1 VYRPDEDYVEGPA
14 LALRVVDRVGAG
26 DAVFAITSLCA
37 SKGMPL
43 DLIGFLGNVVGAQAV
58 NIVGNSSSIDRPA
71 VFKTIDSLLK

>member
-1 VYRPDEDYVEGPA
+1 M
-14 LALRVVDRVGAG
+14 
-26 DAVFAITSLCA
+26 FAITSLCA